1 MEIIE
6 RTAKEASSFF
16 KNFFSYDVVDGRF
29 LRNVDSRIKIP
40 GLLLF
45 VVASVSTF
53 EFNKLVLL
61 FGILSILIT
70 VSRIPLRTYTER
82 IWMIPAFSVVVLSP
96 HIFLGSVD
104 YVLLFSFRVFLAVSF
119 LTLFMIST
127 SFGEM
132 VMAMRFYRI
141 PDILIMVVALTYQ
154 YIHLMFSELYR
165 IFVARESRKIK
176 NESFSELWR
185 NGGKSVGYFFIRA
198 YERAERIHLATVA
211 RGFNESTKVYGKDL
225 KLKTSEISFILLTG
239 FGIAAYL
246 CI

>member
-16 KNFFSYDVVDGRF
+16 KNFFSYDVVDGKF

-53 EFNKLVLL
+53 DFHRLVIL
-61 FGILSILIT
+61 FLILSILISA
-70 VSRIPLRTYTER
+70 SRIPLRTYTER

-96 HIFLGSVD
+96 HIFLGNFD

-132 VMAMRFYRI
+132 ITAMRFYRI
-141 PDILIMVVALTYQ
+141 PDIFITIITLTYQ

-165 IFVARESRKIK
+165 ILVARESRKIRD
-176 NESFSELWR
+176 ESFSELWR
-185 NGGKSVGYFFIRA
+185 NGGKSIGYFFIRA

-211 RGFNESTKVYGKDL
+211 RGFNEKTKVYGKDL
-225 KLKTSEISFILLTG
+225 KLKTPEISFILLTG
-239 FGIAAYL
+239 FGFAAYL

>member
-40 GLLLF
+40 GLLAF
-45 VVASVSTF
+45 VIASVSTF
-53 EFNKLVLL
+53 HPYKLILL
-61 FGILSILIT
+61 FLILSVLIS
-70 VSRIPLRTYTER
+70 VSRIPVKVYTER
-82 IWMIPAFSVVVLSP
+82 IWMIPAFSVVVLTP
-96 HIFLGSVD
+96 YVFLGNID

-127 SFGEM
+127 SFSEM
-132 VMAMRFYRI
+132 ITAMRFYRI
-141 PDILIMVVALTYQ
+141 PDILVTVIVLTYQ

-165 IFVARESRKIK
+165 IFIARESRKIK
-176 NESFSELWR
+176 NESFSEIWR
-185 NGGKSVGYFFIRA
+185 NGGKSVGHFFIRA
-198 YERAERIHLATVA
+198 YERAERVHLASVA
-211 RGFNESTKVYGKDL
+211 RGFNDRTKVYGKDL
-225 KLKTSEISFILLTG
+225 KLKTSEISFILITG

-246 CI
+246 YI

>member
-40 GLLLF
+40 GLLAF
-45 VVASVSTF
+45 VIASVSTF
-53 EFNKLVLL
+53 QPYKLILL
-61 FGILSILIT
+61 FLILSVLIS
-70 VSRIPLRTYTER
+70 VSRIPVKVYTER
-82 IWMIPAFSVVVLSP
+82 IWMIPAFSVVVLTP
-96 HIFLGSVD
+96 YVFLGNID

-127 SFGEM
+127 SFSEM
-132 VMAMRFYRI
+132 ITAMRFYRI
-141 PDILIMVVALTYQ
+141 PDILVTVIVLTYQ

-165 IFVARESRKIK
+165 IFIARESRKIK
-176 NESFSELWR
+176 NESFSEIWR
-185 NGGKSVGYFFIRA
+185 NGGKSVGHFFIRA
-198 YERAERIHLATVA
+198 YERAERVHLASVA
-211 RGFNESTKVYGKDL
+211 RGFNDRTKVYGKDL
-225 KLKTSEISFILLTG
+225 KLKTSEISFILITG

-246 CI
+246 YI